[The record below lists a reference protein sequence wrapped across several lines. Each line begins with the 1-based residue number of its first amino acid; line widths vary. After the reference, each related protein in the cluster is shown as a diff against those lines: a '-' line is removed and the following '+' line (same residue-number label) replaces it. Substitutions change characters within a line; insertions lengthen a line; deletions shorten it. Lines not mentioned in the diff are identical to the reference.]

1 MVQIMEFRCFACYFY
16 CAYYNPRKISNGT
29 ISFITKLYKKISD
42 GRSVSTAAAVLNIIK
57 TNVGTGVYG
66 LPTAVA
72 NAGLGLGVGAMV
84 FINTITIHSMLL
96 LVSF

>member
-1 MVQIMEFRCFACYFY
+1 MQTR
-16 CAYYNPRKISNGT
+16 ISGRSPTEQSPSLPN
-29 ISFITKLYKKISD
+29 FCKKISD

>member
-1 MVQIMEFRCFACYFY
+1 M
-16 CAYYNPRKISNGT
+16 
-29 ISFITKLYKKISD
+29 
-42 GRSVSTAAAVLNIIK
+42 
-57 TNVGTGVYG
+57 YG

-96 LVSF
+96 LVSFRDQLGELALKGPK